1 MELKTPLFKKP
12 YIELDNEQEKE
23 LFKLDKDKE
32 IKRLKEE
39 YMILQ
44 NASDKVEEEK
54 DREIERLK
62 EQLNDE
68 IDDELKQSEIMVKQQ
83 NEIERLKDLCNKYE
97 EEHKTTYEIWK
108 KDIYLYNSLV
118 DRIDKAIEYIDWV
131 WNNTNKPTNT
141 IVALRTLENILQGSD
156 KE

>member
-118 DRIDKAIEYIDWV
+118 DRIDKALSYLRDIGNWLRDDSSYRAKLID
-131 WNNTNKPTNT
+131 
-141 IVALRTLENILQGSD
+141 ILQGDD